1 MNCKEA
7 NQIPIEAFLRS
18 LGIEPKSASG
28 NSLWYLSPLHKENKP
43 SFKVDTKINCWYD
56 HGIGKGGTLVDLGTQ
71 INKVSIDKF
80 LESITRKANSF
91 SFHQPRIVE
100 KIERP
105 TITEIKPLQN
115 SKLLSYLSK
124 RCIPI
129 KVAQHYCEEIYF
141 NSKEKRYFSIGFKN
155 DSSGY
160 EIRNPYFKGCL
171 DKKDIT
177 SINADPIRICLFEGF
192 IDFLSAIRLMDN
204 LSKSSII
211 VLNSINMIER
221 AKSKLNERSPG
232 FNLEVYFDNDEA
244 GKRGF
249 EFLKG
254 AFPQAI
260 DQSSYYA
267 GFKDLNE
274 MLVARTT
281 RTKKQNIQIGM

>member
-80 LESITRKANSF
+80 LELFASKANSF
-91 SFHQPRIVE
+91 SFHQPRIVK
-100 KIERP
+100 KIEKP

-115 SKLLSYLSK
+115 SKLLSYLSD

-129 KVAQHYCEEIYF
+129 KTAQQYCEEVYF
-141 NSKEKRYFSIGFKN
+141 NSKEKNYFSIGFKN
-155 DSSGY
+155 DSDGY
-160 EIRNPYFKGCL
+160 EIRNPFFKGCL
-171 DKKDIT
+171 GKKDIT
-177 SINADPIRICLFEGF
+177 SINADPTLISLFEGF
-192 IDFLSAIRLMDN
+192 IDFLSAIKLMDK

-211 VLNSINMIER
+211 VLNSINMVEKAKCKLRER
-221 AKSKLNERSPG
+221 NPG

-254 AFPQAI
+254 VFPQAI

-281 RTKKQNIQIGM
+281 RAKKQNIQIGM